1 MERKP
6 SDSDEA
12 VKLGCSALLALER
25 TGHPPFFLPLARA
38 LIFYESF
45 RIGIGFGMEY
55 GRGFVMSRCDVM

>member
-6 SDSDEA
+6 TDTEEA
-12 VKLGCSALLALER
+12 VTLGCSALMALER

-45 RIGIGFGMEY
+45 RVGIGFGVEY
-55 GRGFVMSRCDVM
+55 GKGFVISR